1 MKIVCIS
8 DTHNKHREIEVPEG
22 DILIHAGDFS
32 GRGKAD
38 ELRVFN
44 HWLGELP
51 HRHKIIIA
59 GNHDFLFERDP
70 LLARSLISE
79 AIYLENESVE
89 IEGLR
94 IYGSPATPW
103 FFNWAFNYH
112 RGPEIKAIWNRIP
125 QAIDI
130 LITHGPAFGILD
142 QLANGKHA
150 GCEML
155 ARWFET
161 RDPAPALHVFGHIHE
176 AAGRIQKDQTTFI
189 NASQLDIRYR
199 VQSNPQVFELQG

>member
-8 DTHNKHREIEVPEG
+8 DTHNKHREIEVPQG

-32 GRGKAD
+32 GHGKPS
-38 ELRVFN
+38 ELSAFN

-51 HRHKIIIA
+51 HRHKMIIA

-70 LLARSLISE
+70 QLARSLITE
-79 AIYLENESVE
+79 AIYLENELIE

-112 RGPEIKAIWNRIP
+112 RGPEIKAIWDRIP

-130 LITHGPAFGILD
+130 LITHGPPFEILD
-142 QLANGKHA
+142 QVLNGKQV

-155 ARWFET
+155 AQWL
-161 RDPAPALHVFGHIHE
+161 DAQDHAPALHVFGHIHE
-176 AAGRIQKDQTTFI
+176 AAGRIQKAQTTFI
-189 NASQLDIRYR
+189 NACQLDIRYR
-199 VQSNPQVFELQG
+199 VQSNPQVFEL